1 MNVELRDLRW
11 AVTASQYRS
20 LRQAAEVL
28 GIRQSTLSRRL
39 RDIENSL
46 DAVLFERTNGGTRAT
61 VAGLEFIESA
71 RRILEETDDA
81 FRRVRSRSRGERGRL
96 AIGVHASFATGNMR
110 AYLREYRRRFPEVD
124 IHTVDGG
131 QKNLFCA
138 LASNA
143 IDVAIMT
150 SDSRNG
156 EGRCL
161 PLWSE
166 RVIVAIP
173 ESHPLSGLS
182 AVEWENLAGERLL
195 VPSHGP
201 GPELERLLT
210 TKIRQGGPSCL
221 LHQDVCIERLMTLV
235 GLGFGLLLVLEGAT
249 GAHYD
254 GVVYREV
261 RDHAGSTRV
270 DFMACW
276 RDENSNPTLGHFLDM
291 LRERYPDLTVAAEV
305 A

>member
-166 RVIVAIP
+166 RVLVALPENHSLADRDTIYWTDLRSKIVLLSQYDPGRELEDLLMSKLVSPEDRPKIERHDVSRAIIKSLVSVGFGISLVT
-173 ESHPLSGLS
+173 ESDIGASFSGLIYRDLRDGAGASRIGYS
-182 AVEWENLAGERLL
+182 AHWRSDNDNPALASFLRF
-195 VPSHGP
+195 
-201 GPELERLLT
+201 
-210 TKIRQGGPSCL
+210 
-221 LHQDVCIERLMTLV
+221 
-235 GLGFGLLLVLEGAT
+235 LG
-249 GAHYD
+249 
-254 GVVYREV
+254 
-261 RDHAGSTRV
+261 
-270 DFMACW
+270 
-276 RDENSNPTLGHFLDM
+276 
-291 LRERYPDLTVAAEV
+291 ERYPSPS
-305 A
+305 

>member
-1 MNVELRDLRW
+1 MSVELRDLRW

-20 LRQAAEVL
+20 LRQASEAL

-39 RDIENSL
+39 RDIEHRL
-46 DAVLFERTNGGTRAT
+46 DAVLFERTNGGTRPT

-71 RRILEETDDA
+71 RRILEETEVA

-96 AIGVHASFATGNMR
+96 AIGIYASFATGNMR

-124 IHTVDGG
+124 VHTVDGG
-131 QKNLFCA
+131 QEHLSCA
-138 LASNA
+138 LASNT

-150 SDSRNG
+150 SGSCNG
-156 EGRCL
+156 DGPCL

-166 RVIVAIP
+166 RVIAAIP
-173 ESHPLSGLS
+173 ENHPLSGLS
-182 AVEWENLAGERLL
+182 AVDWANLAGERLL

-201 GPELERLLT
+201 GPELEGLLA
-210 TKIRQGGPSCL
+210 TKLRQLGPSCL
-221 LHQDVCIERLMTLV
+221 LRQDVCIDRLMTLV

-276 RDENSNPTLGHFLDM
+276 RDENSNPTLAPFIDM
-291 LRERYPDLTVAAEV
+291 LRERYPDLSVAAEV
-305 A
+305 D